1 MAEIIIKESQLKL
14 IKGELAKQSEMRLA
28 EEKWNKFSDEEKE
41 FLVEFL
47 KAAYPKKTK
56 LIKESWYNTL
66 GDIVGIFD
74 PTGVVDLVNGI
85 SYISQGEN
93 LFGFLSII
101 SAIPYAG
108 DLVAKPVMGAL
119 KLGKPS
125 AKALNGVLSAAK
137 KANTTEEVAKVSAD
151 LAKLSNTGGITGT
164 FVKGVGKIAPTIK
177 NVIERIPGGFVT
189 SGLKKTILG
198 WIELFEKAAVSGKA
212 VRTQGSK
219 MAELI
224 KGVPGGAGVIRLSK
238 ADRIKGLE
246 DLVKLSKETPGVFS
260 GYRTTKGLLS
270 WKTVFGGMPQLM
282 GRNKSV
288 RALMRQSKWWLGF
301 LDYVGLGNW
310 VGPDELSKKLGGEE
324 KMRSKM
330 EEYNKTPDAK
340 KNFEDQYGATDEVQ
354 PDESNTQSKSSNT
367 GTNVDSDPF
376 AKMISGLF
384 KGALNPIPGI

>member
-1 MAEIIIKESQLKL
+1 MVEIIIKESQLKL

-41 FLVEFL
+41 FVVEFL

-108 DLVAKPVMGAL
+108 DVVAKPVMIAL
-119 KLGKPS
+119 KLRKPS
-125 AKALNGVLSAAK
+125 AKALEAVMKTAKAGDTAKAA
-137 KANTTEEVAKVSAD
+137 AD
-151 LAKLSNTGGITGT
+151 LSKLAATGGITGT
-164 FVKGVGKIAPTIK
+164 FVKGIEKIAPSIK
-177 NVIERIPGGFVT
+177 SVIERVPGGFLT
-189 SGLKKTILG
+189 SGIKKTILG
-198 WIELFEKAAVSGKA
+198 WLDLFGKA
-212 VRTQGSK
+212 GKEVKIAKQVTGNLASR
-219 MAELI
+219 MARMAPDVAVKELEI
-224 KGVPGGAGVIRLSK
+224 LSK
-238 ADRIKGLE
+238 AIK
-246 DLVKLSKETPGVFS
+246 SSSGVFT
-260 GYRTTKGLLS
+260 GYRTTKGLFS

-301 LDYVGLGNW
+301 LDYIGLGNF
-310 VGPDELSKKLGGEE
+310 VGPDELSEKLGGEDA
-324 KMRSKM
+324 MQRKM

-340 KNFEDQYGATDEVQ
+340 KNFEDQYGSERTESQTDNRQ
-354 PDESNTQSKSSNT
+354 NTSSSTISKPDI
-367 GTNVDSDPF
+367 DPL
-376 AKMISGLF
+376 AKFFRNLVMGQV
-384 KGALNPIPGI
+384 NPIPGM

>member
-41 FLVEFL
+41 FVVEFL

-108 DLVAKPVMGAL
+108 DVVAKPVMIAL
-119 KLGKPS
+119 KLRKPS
-125 AKALNGVLSAAK
+125 AKALEAVMKTAKAGDTAKAA
-137 KANTTEEVAKVSAD
+137 AD
-151 LAKLSNTGGITGT
+151 LSKLAATGGITGT
-164 FVKGVGKIAPTIK
+164 FVKGIEKIAPSIK
-177 NVIERIPGGFVT
+177 SVIERVPGGFLT
-189 SGLKKTILG
+189 SGIKKTILG
-198 WIELFEKAAVSGKA
+198 WLDLFGKA
-212 VRTQGSK
+212 GKEVKIAKQVTGNLASR
-219 MAELI
+219 MARMAPDVAVKELEI
-224 KGVPGGAGVIRLSK
+224 LSK
-238 ADRIKGLE
+238 AIK
-246 DLVKLSKETPGVFS
+246 SSSGVFT
-260 GYRTTKGLLS
+260 GYRTTKGLFS

-301 LDYVGLGNW
+301 LDYIGLGNF
-310 VGPDELSKKLGGEE
+310 VGPDELSEKLGGEDA
-324 KMRSKM
+324 MQRKM

-340 KNFEDQYGATDEVQ
+340 KNFEDQYGSERTESQTDNRQ
-354 PDESNTQSKSSNT
+354 NTSSSTISKPDI
-367 GTNVDSDPF
+367 DPL
-376 AKMISGLF
+376 AKFFRNLVMGQI
-384 KGALNPIPGI
+384 NPIPGM

>member
-47 KAAYPKKTK
+47 KAVYPKKTK

-108 DLVAKPVMGAL
+108 DVVAKPVMIAL
-119 KLGKPS
+119 KLRKPS
-125 AKALNGVLSAAK
+125 AKALEAVMKTAKAGDTAKAA
-137 KANTTEEVAKVSAD
+137 AD
-151 LAKLSNTGGITGT
+151 LSKLAATGGITGT
-164 FVKGVGKIAPTIK
+164 FVKGIEKIAPSIK
-177 NVIERIPGGFVT
+177 SVIERVPGGFLT
-189 SGLKKTILG
+189 SGIKKTILG
-198 WIELFEKAAVSGKA
+198 WLDLFGKA
-212 VRTQGSK
+212 GKEVKIAKQVTGNLASR
-219 MAELI
+219 MARMAPDVAVKELEI
-224 KGVPGGAGVIRLSK
+224 LSK
-238 ADRIKGLE
+238 AIK
-246 DLVKLSKETPGVFS
+246 SSSGVFT
-260 GYRTTKGLLS
+260 GYRTTKGLFS

-301 LDYVGLGNW
+301 LDYIGLGNF
-310 VGPDELSKKLGGEE
+310 VGPDELSEKLGGEDA
-324 KMRSKM
+324 MQRKM

-340 KNFEDQYGATDEVQ
+340 KNFEDQYGSERTESQTDNRQ
-354 PDESNTQSKSSNT
+354 NTSSSTISKPDI
-367 GTNVDSDPF
+367 DPL
-376 AKMISGLF
+376 AKFF
-384 KGALNPIPGI
+384 KNLVMGQLNPIPGM

>member
-47 KAAYPKKTK
+47 KAVYPKKTK

-108 DLVAKPVMGAL
+108 DLVAKPVMVAL

-125 AKALNGVLSAAK
+125 AKALKGILDTARAGDMAK
-137 KANTTEEVAKVSAD
+137 ASAD
-151 LAKLSNTGGITGT
+151 LAKQAQLGGITGA
-164 FVKGVGKIAPTIK
+164 FVKGVQTVGPKIKSI
-177 NVIERIPGGFVT
+177 VERMPGGFIT
-189 SGLKKTILG
+189 RGLKNTILG
-198 WIELFEKAAVSGKA
+198 WIDLFSKSGSRAVK
-212 VRTQGSK
+212 TQRDI
-219 MAELI
+219 A
-224 KGVPGGAGVIRLSK
+224 RLSRRLPK
-238 ADRIKGLE
+238 LPKEIAVKNLE
-246 DLVKLSKETPGVFS
+246 KLSTAIKSSPGTFT
-260 GYRTTKGLLS
+260 GYRTTKGLFS

-301 LDYVGLGNW
+301 LDYIGLGNF
-310 VGPDELSKKLGGEE
+310 VGPDELSEKLGGEDA
-324 KMRSKM
+324 MQRKM

-340 KNFEDQYGATDEVQ
+340 KNFEDQYGSERTESQTDNRQ
-354 PDESNTQSKSSNT
+354 NTSSSTISKPDI
-367 GTNVDSDPF
+367 DPL
-376 AKMISGLF
+376 AKFFRNLVMGQV
-384 KGALNPIPGI
+384 NPIPGM

>member
-41 FLVEFL
+41 FVVEFL

-101 SAIPYAG
+101 SAIPLAG
-108 DLVAKPVMGAL
+108 DFVAKPVMAAS

-125 AKALNGVLSAAK
+125 AKALKGILDTARAGDMAK
-137 KANTTEEVAKVSAD
+137 ASAD
-151 LAKLSNTGGITGT
+151 LAKQAQLGGITGA
-164 FVKGVGKIAPTIK
+164 FVKGVQTVGPKIKSI
-177 NVIERIPGGFVT
+177 VERMPGGFIT
-189 SGLKKTILG
+189 KGLKNTILG
-198 WIELFEKAAVSGKA
+198 WIDLFSNSGSRAVK
-212 VRTQGSK
+212 TQRDI
-219 MAELI
+219 A
-224 KGVPGGAGVIRLSK
+224 RLSRRLPK
-238 ADRIKGLE
+238 LPKEIAVKNLE
-246 DLVKLSKETPGVFS
+246 KLSTAIKSSPGTFT
-260 GYRTTKGLLS
+260 GYRTTKGLFS

-301 LDYVGLGNW
+301 LDYIGLGNF
-310 VGPDELSKKLGGEE
+310 VGPDELSEKLGGEDA
-324 KMRSKM
+324 MQRKM

-340 KNFEDQYGATDEVQ
+340 KNFEDQYGSERTESQTDNRQ
-354 PDESNTQSKSSNT
+354 NTSSSTISKPDI
-367 GTNVDSDPF
+367 DPL
-376 AKMISGLF
+376 AKFF
-384 KGALNPIPGI
+384 KNLVMGQLNPIPGM

>member
-41 FLVEFL
+41 FVVEFL

-108 DLVAKPVMGAL
+108 DVVAKPVMIAL
-119 KLGKPS
+119 KLRKPS
-125 AKALNGVLSAAK
+125 AKALEAVMKTAKAGDTAKAA
-137 KANTTEEVAKVSAD
+137 AD
-151 LAKLSNTGGITGT
+151 LSKLAATGGITGT
-164 FVKGVGKIAPTIK
+164 FVKGIEKIAPSIK
-177 NVIERIPGGFVT
+177 SVIERVPGGFLT
-189 SGLKKTILG
+189 SGIKKTILG
-198 WIELFEKAAVSGKA
+198 WLDLFGKA
-212 VRTQGSK
+212 GKEVKIAKQVTGNLASR
-219 MAELI
+219 MARMAPDVAVKELEI
-224 KGVPGGAGVIRLSK
+224 LSK
-238 ADRIKGLE
+238 AIK
-246 DLVKLSKETPGVFS
+246 SSSGVFT
-260 GYRTTKGLLS
+260 GYRTTKGLFS

-301 LDYVGLGNW
+301 LDYIGLGNF
-310 VGPDELSKKLGGEE
+310 VGPDELSEKLGGEDA
-324 KMRSKM
+324 MQRKM

-340 KNFEDQYGATDEVQ
+340 KNFEDQYGSERTESQTDNRQ
-354 PDESNTQSKSSNT
+354 NTSSSTISKPDI
-367 GTNVDSDPF
+367 DPL
-376 AKMISGLF
+376 AKFFRNLVMGQV
-384 KGALNPIPGI
+384 NPIPGM

>member
-47 KAAYPKKTK
+47 KAVYPKKTK

-125 AKALNGVLSAAK
+125 AKALSKVT
-137 KANTTEEVAKVSAD
+137 NTARAGDVAKASAD
-151 LAKLSNTGGITGT
+151 LAKLASTGGITGA
-164 FVKGVGKIAPTIK
+164 FVKGVEKIAPSIRSI
-177 NVIERIPGGFVT
+177 IERVPGGFVT

-198 WIELFEKAAVSGKA
+198 WLDLFAKAGKEVKIAKQVTGNLASRISRMAPDVAVKELEA
-212 VRTQGSK
+212 
-219 MAELI
+219 
-224 KGVPGGAGVIRLSK
+224 LSK
-238 ADRIKGLE
+238 AIK
-246 DLVKLSKETPGVFS
+246 SSPGVFT
-260 GYRTTKGLLS
+260 GYRTTKGLFS

-301 LDYVGLGNW
+301 LDYIGLGNF
-310 VGPDELSKKLGGEE
+310 VGPDELSEKLGGEDA
-324 KMRSKM
+324 MQRKM
-330 EEYNKTPDAK
+330 EEYNKTPNAK
-340 KNFEDQYGATDEVQ
+340 KNFEDQFGDEKSEKSEPETPSQ
-354 PDESNTQSKSSNT
+354 TKSQTNNT
-367 GTNVDSDPF
+367 VDSDPF

-384 KGALNPIPGI
+384 KGAINPIPGM

>member
-14 IKGELAKQSEMRLA
+14 IKGQLVKQNEMKLA
-28 EEKWNKFSDEEKE
+28 EKKWNKFTDEEKQ
-41 FLVEFL
+41 FVVEFL
-47 KAAYPKKTK
+47 KATHPKKSK
-56 LIKESWYNTL
+56 LLKESWYNTL

-125 AKALNGVLSAAK
+125 AKALNGIMKSAKNA
-137 KANTTEEVAKVSAD
+137 TTTAEMGKVSAD
-151 LAKLSNTGGITGT
+151 LAKLADSGGITGT
-164 FVKGVGKIAPTIK
+164 FVKGIEKIAPS
-177 NVIERIPGGFVT
+177 VRSVVERVPGGFLT

-198 WIELFEKAAVSGKA
+198 WLDLFGNAGKNAKIAKQVTGNLASRIGRMAPDVAV
-212 VRTQGSK
+212 
-219 MAELI
+219 AELE
-224 KGVPGGAGVIRLSK
+224 ALSK
-238 ADRIKGLE
+238 AIK
-246 DLVKLSKETPGVFS
+246 SSPGVFT
-260 GYRTTKGLLS
+260 GYRTTKGLFS

-301 LDYVGLGNW
+301 LDYIGLGNW
-310 VGPDELSKKLGGEE
+310 VGPDELAEKLGSEQA
-324 KMRSKM
+324 MQQKM
-330 EEYNKTPDAK
+330 EEYNQTPQAQQ
-340 KNFEDQYGATDEVQ
+340 NFEDQFGAQGDAGQT
-354 PDESNTQSKSSNT
+354 TQTANQTTNKT
-367 GTNVDSDPF
+367 GTNVDTDPF
-376 AKMISGLF
+376 AKMISNMF
-384 KGALNPIPGI
+384 KGAINPIPFT

>member
-47 KAAYPKKTK
+47 KAVYPKKTK

-108 DLVAKPVMGAL
+108 DLVAKPVMVAL

-125 AKALNGVLSAAK
+125 AKALKGILDTARAGDMAK
-137 KANTTEEVAKVSAD
+137 ASAD
-151 LAKLSNTGGITGT
+151 LAKQAQLGGITGA
-164 FVKGVGKIAPTIK
+164 FVKGVQTVGPKIKSI
-177 NVIERIPGGFVT
+177 VERMPGGFIT
-189 SGLKKTILG
+189 RGLKNTILG
-198 WIELFEKAAVSGKA
+198 WIDLFSKSGSRAVK
-212 VRTQGSK
+212 TQRDI
-219 MAELI
+219 A
-224 KGVPGGAGVIRLSK
+224 RLSRRLPK
-238 ADRIKGLE
+238 LPKEIAVKNLE
-246 DLVKLSKETPGVFS
+246 KLSTAIKSSPGTFT
-260 GYRTTKGLLS
+260 GYRTTKGLFS

-301 LDYVGLGNW
+301 LDYIGLGNF
-310 VGPDELSKKLGGEE
+310 VGPDELSEKLGGEDA
-324 KMRSKM
+324 MQRKM

-340 KNFEDQYGATDEVQ
+340 KNFEDQYGSERTESQTDNRQ
-354 PDESNTQSKSSNT
+354 NTSSSTISKPDI
-367 GTNVDSDPF
+367 DPL
-376 AKMISGLF
+376 AKFF
-384 KGALNPIPGI
+384 KNLVMGQLNPIPGM

>member
-41 FLVEFL
+41 FVVEFL
-47 KAAYPKKTK
+47 KVAYPKKTK

-108 DLVAKPVMGAL
+108 DVVAKPVMIAL
-119 KLGKPS
+119 KLRKPS
-125 AKALNGVLSAAK
+125 AKALEAVMKTAKAGDTAKAA
-137 KANTTEEVAKVSAD
+137 AD
-151 LAKLSNTGGITGT
+151 LSKLAATGGITGT
-164 FVKGVGKIAPTIK
+164 FVKGIEKIAPSIK
-177 NVIERIPGGFVT
+177 SVIERVPGGFLT
-189 SGLKKTILG
+189 SGIKKTILG
-198 WIELFEKAAVSGKA
+198 WLDLFGKA
-212 VRTQGSK
+212 GKEVKIAKQVTGNLASR
-219 MAELI
+219 MARMAPDVAVKELEI
-224 KGVPGGAGVIRLSK
+224 LSK
-238 ADRIKGLE
+238 AIK
-246 DLVKLSKETPGVFS
+246 SSSGVFT
-260 GYRTTKGLLS
+260 GYRTTKGLFS

-301 LDYVGLGNW
+301 LDYIGLGNF
-310 VGPDELSKKLGGEE
+310 VGPDELSEKLGGEDA
-324 KMRSKM
+324 MQRKM

-340 KNFEDQYGATDEVQ
+340 KNFEDQYGSERTESQTDNRQ
-354 PDESNTQSKSSNT
+354 NTSSSTISKPDI
-367 GTNVDSDPF
+367 DPL
-376 AKMISGLF
+376 AKFFRNLVMGQV
-384 KGALNPIPGI
+384 NPIPGM

>member
-47 KAAYPKKTK
+47 KAVYPKKTK

-125 AKALNGVLSAAK
+125 AKALSKVT
-137 KANTTEEVAKVSAD
+137 NTARAGDVAKASAD
-151 LAKLSNTGGITGT
+151 LAKLASTGGITGA
-164 FVKGVGKIAPTIK
+164 FVKGVEKIAPSIRSI
-177 NVIERIPGGFVT
+177 IERVPGGFVT

-198 WIELFEKAAVSGKA
+198 WLDLFAKAGKEVKIAKQVTGNLASRISRMAPDVAVKELEALSNA
-212 VRTQGSK
+212 
-219 MAELI
+219 I
-224 KGVPGGAGVIRLSK
+224 KS
-238 ADRIKGLE
+238 
-246 DLVKLSKETPGVFS
+246 SPGVFT
-260 GYRTTKGLLS
+260 GYRTTKGLFS

-301 LDYVGLGNW
+301 LDYIGLGNF
-310 VGPDELSKKLGGEE
+310 VGPDELSEKLGGEDA
-324 KMRSKM
+324 MQRKM
-330 EEYNKTPDAK
+330 EEYNKTPNAK
-340 KNFEDQYGATDEVQ
+340 KNFEDQFGDEKSEKSEPETPSQ
-354 PDESNTQSKSSNT
+354 TKSQTNNT
-367 GTNVDSDPF
+367 VDSDPF

-384 KGALNPIPGI
+384 KGAINPIPGM